1 MKRLLFAPVVLLS
14 IFAFAVAEDEKSD
27 KPAAEKSAEKSADK
41 EGWISLFD
49 GKTLDGWKANEHP
62 DNWTVEDGNIVG
74 RGPRSHLFCTAGDFT
89 DFEFSTEIKTEKGT
103 NSGIFFHTEFQKD
116 GWPAKGYECQVNVT
130 QGDPVKTGS
139 LYNVKKVYKTEAK
152 DGEWWTQ
159 TIKVEGKHITVSV
172 NGKVVV
178 DYEEDPKDIQGNRK
192 LSKGTFAF
200 QQHDPGGVVR
210 YRNVKVRKL
219 EKK

>member
-1 MKRLLFAPVVLLS
+1 MKRFVGLPIAFLS
-14 IFAFAVAEDEKSD
+14 VAALVWADDKPAD
-27 KPAAEKSAEKSADK
+27 KPAADK
-41 EGWISLFD
+41 DGWVSLFD
-49 GKTLDGWKANEHP
+49 GKTLEGWKANEHP
-62 DNWTVEDGNIVG
+62 ENWKVEDGAIVG

-89 DFEFSTEIKTEKGT
+89 DFEFSTEVMTEKGT
-103 NSGIFFHTEFQKD
+103 NSGIYFHTEFQKD
-116 GWPAKGYECQVNVT
+116 GWPEKGHEAQVNVT

-139 LYNVKKVYKTEAK
+139 LYNVKKVFKTEAK

-159 TIKVEGKHITVSV
+159 TIKVEGKHITISV

-178 DYEEDPKDIQGNRK
+178 DYTEPDDVKGGRK

-219 EKK
+219 DKK